1 MMMRLLLQRQI
12 LVVVSVITAGDK
24 LECQLSVLIE
34 AFTVD
39 VCLFVFFIVIGFVS
53 DHNRFD
59 NGLLLQD
66 HDLLMLVAHHL
77 L

>member
-24 LECQLSVLIE
+24 LEGQLSVLIE

-39 VCLFVFFIVIGFVS
+39 VCLFVFFIVIGFVT
-53 DHNRFD
+53 DHNCFD

>member
-1 MMMRLLLQRQI
+1 MPRQI
-12 LVVVSVITAGDK
+12 LVVVITASDK
-24 LECQLSVLIE
+24 LKCQLRVLVE
-34 AFTVD
+34 TFTVD
-39 VCLFVFFIVIGFVS
+39 ICLFVFFIVIGFVS
-53 DHNRFD
+53 DPNCFV

>member
-24 LECQLSVLIE
+24 LEGQLSVLIE